1 MAAYYRWERRQVV
14 CPEENCQASLLIQW
28 DDSGA
33 TPAVSGVRCSH
44 PRLRDLD
51 NWECQWSC
59 WQEIAEQGA
68 LPIGTE

>member
-1 MAAYYRWERRQVV
+1 
-14 CPEENCQASLLIQW
+14 LIQW

-33 TPAVSGVRCSH
+33 TPAVSGVRCNH